1 MIKFL
6 GSLVL
11 VGILSFLAYLYADI
25 TPWWAFAVGAF
36 IAGIAIPQKAGVAF
50 FAAFLSVFLLW
61 GFLTWQIDNA
71 NNGLLSGKMASI
83 LPLGGS
89 SWALMVVSAAI
100 GGITAGL
107 AAATGTLLRKKV

>member
-1 MIKFL
+1 MIKFFATL
-6 GSLVL
+6 LL
-11 VGILSFLAYLYADI
+11 VGLLGWLAYLFADL

-36 IAGIAIPQKAGVAF
+36 IAGLAIPQKAFAAF
-50 FAAFLSVFLLW
+50 FAAFLAVFLLW
-61 GFLTWQIDNA
+61 TFLTWQIDEA
-71 NNGLLSGKMASI
+71 NNGLLSGKMATI

-89 SWALMVVSAAI
+89 SWALIMVSAAI